1 MISIFRFQNRYSP
14 KARKGWTPLWRP
26 KLGQISFGMSI
37 ATSAPPGADQS
48 QIFKA
53 WNFVEITQD
62 GNVLVFCGKRFEQD
76 TRSRLRKWS
85 RRRPK
90 ACNLLALHSK
100 HNDESL
106 VEPISSSCVHH
117 KAWFASEVMNAHRG
131 RAVCLEGGVESNL
144 FRSCYLLQAPPR
156 TFRVRISFVSL
167 IFCFFF
173 ALDLSPMLWFKQ
185 RWGSCVLYDRFFTDQ

>member
-1 MISIFRFQNRYSP
+1 MMSSFFWKNYTISILSFQNWHFP

-26 KLGQISFGMSI
+26 KLGQISSGMGI
-37 ATSAPPGADQS
+37 ATIAPPCADQS
-48 QIFKA
+48 QIFQA
-53 WNFVEITQD
+53 WNSVEITQD

-117 KAWFASEVMNAHRG
+117 KARFASEVMNTHWG
-131 RAVCLEGGVESNL
+131 RFVCFACGAESKL
-144 FRSCYLLQAPPR
+144 FRSCY
-156 TFRVRISFVSL
+156 
-167 IFCFFF
+167 
-173 ALDLSPMLWFKQ
+173 W
-185 RWGSCVLYDRFFTDQ
+185 